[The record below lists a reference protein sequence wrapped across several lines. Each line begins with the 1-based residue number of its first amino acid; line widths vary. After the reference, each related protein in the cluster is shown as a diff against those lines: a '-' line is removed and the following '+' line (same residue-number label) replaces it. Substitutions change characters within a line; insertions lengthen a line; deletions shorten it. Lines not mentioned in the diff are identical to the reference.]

1 MPRLPRISSRET
13 IRALEKLGFK
23 QIRQTVSHVV
33 VMKRETPEGTI
44 GCIVPI
50 HQELKIGTLISIL
63 KQAQMTPEEFRE
75 NL

>member
-23 QIRQTVSHVV
+23 QIRQTGSHV
-33 VMKRETPEGTI
+33 VMKRETPEGAI
-44 GCIVPI
+44 GCVVPI
-50 HQELKIGTLISIL
+50 HQELKIGTLSSIL
-63 KQAQMTPEEFRE
+63 KQAQVTPEEFRE